1 MNSAQRWLV
10 LALLCLV
17 RTAVAFQFQSVAALA
32 PDLVARLGIDYARLG
47 TLIGLYMLP
56 GIVVAVPGGML
67 GQRFGDK
74 RVVMC
79 GLALMVAGGAL
90 TGLAETYWL
99 AIAGRLIGGAGGV
112 LVNVLLTKM
121 VTDWFAGREIGTAL
135 SLLVASWPLGMGA
148 ALVADPWLAS
158 AHTPQLA
165 LHGTALTAGLLLL
178 AVALAYRSPPGAGA
192 AARPVGPMLRL
203 GLSRRE
209 FGLVTLA
216 GLVWGLF
223 NLGYNLLVA
232 FAPAMLIAD
241 GTSPTAAGLATS
253 LATWATI
260 VFVPVGGVVL
270 DRGRSATSLM
280 GVSFAVLAAA
290 MLLAPVA
297 APLTMIAAVGLIGGL
312 PAGAIMTLPAEVL
325 RASSRGPGM
334 GVFFAWYYL
343 VMAVVPPFAGATR
356 DITGVAGAPVACG
369 GVVEILA
376 LLALVLFRL
385 WQARPAPL
393 AAPVPQHLRQDG

>member
-1 MNSAQRWLV
+1 MTSAQRWLV
-10 LALLCLV
+10 LALLCLA
-17 RTAVAFQFQSVAALA
+17 RTAIAFQFQSVAALA

-56 GIVVAVPGGML
+56 GIVVAVPGGVL

-74 RVVMC
+74 RVTLC
-79 GLALMVAGGAL
+79 GLALMAAGGAL
-90 TGLAETYWL
+90 AGVAETYWL
-99 AIAGRLIGGAGGV
+99 AAIGRLVGGIGGV

-135 SLLVASWPLGMGA
+135 SLLVASWPLGMGL
-148 ALVADPWLAS
+148 ALVADPWLAALYS
-158 AHTPQLA
+158 SSLA
-165 LHGTALTAGLLLL
+165 MYVTAIVAALL
-178 AVALAYRSPPGAGA
+178 VAFVGIGYRSPVFVTSAIPA
-192 AARPVGPMLRL
+192 AAPLLRL

-232 FAPAMLIAD
+232 FAPAMLIAQ
-241 GTSPTAAGLATS
+241 GTTATAAGLATS

-260 VFVPVGGVVL
+260 VFVPLGGVLL
-270 DRGRSATSLM
+270 DRSRSATVLM
-280 GVSFAVLAAA
+280 AASFAILGAA

-297 APLTMIAAVGLIGGL
+297 APLTMIATVGFFGGV
-312 PAGAIMTLPAEVL
+312 PAGAIMVLPGEVL
-325 RASSRGPGM
+325 RVSTRGPGM

-343 VMAVVPPFAGATR
+343 LMAVLPPVAGATR
-356 DITGVAGAPVACG
+356 DVTGFAGAPVACG
-369 GVVEILA
+369 GIVE
-376 LLALVLFRL
+376 LLALVALILFRML
-385 WQARPAPL
+385 QARPTGL
-393 AAPVPQHLRQDG
+393 AVARQDG

>member
-1 MNSAQRWLV
+1 MNSAQRWLI
-10 LALLCLV
+10 LAVLCLA

-56 GIVVAVPGGML
+56 GIVVAVPGGVL
-67 GQRFGDK
+67 GQRYGDK
-74 RVVMC
+74 RVTLY
-79 GLALMVAGGAL
+79 GLLLMTAGGVL
-90 TGLAETYWL
+90 TGMAETYWL
-99 AIAGRLIGGAGGV
+99 AVAGRLVSGIGGV

-135 SLLVASWPLGMGA
+135 SLLVASWPLGMGL
-148 ALVADPWLAS
+148 ALVADPWLAA
-158 AHTPQLA
+158 AHSPALA
-165 LHGTALTAGLLLL
+165 LHATAIAAALLVVL
-178 AVALAYRSPPGAGA
+178 VGLAYRSPGA
-192 AARPVGPMLRL
+192 ATAAVLPAAPMLRL

-209 FGLVTLA
+209 FGLVTVA
-216 GLVWGLF
+216 GLVWGMF

-241 GTSPTAAGLATS
+241 GTTATAAGLATS
-253 LATWATI
+253 LATWVTI
-260 VFVPVGGVVL
+260 LFVPLGGVLL
-270 DRGRSATSLM
+270 DRSRSATALM
-280 GVSFAVLAAA
+280 AVSFAVLAAA

-297 APLTMIAAVGLIGGL
+297 APLTMIAAVGLVGGL
-312 PAGAIMTLPAEVL
+312 PAGAIMALPAEVL

-343 VMAVVPPFAGATR
+343 VMAVLPPFAGATR
-356 DITGVAGAPVACG
+356 DITGFAGAPVLCG

-376 LLALVLFRL
+376 LVALILFRVM
-385 WQARPAPL
+385 QARPAPL
-393 AAPVPQHLRQDG
+393 AVARQDG

>member
-1 MNSAQRWLV
+1 MTAARRWLI

-17 RTAVAFQFQSVAALA
+17 RTAIAFQFQSVAALA
-32 PDLVARLGIDYARLG
+32 PDLVARLDIDYARLG

-56 GIVVAVPGGML
+56 GIVVAVPGGLL

-74 RVVMC
+74 RVVLC
-79 GLALMVAGGAL
+79 GLALMVGGGAL
-90 TGLAETYWL
+90 TGLAATYWL
-99 AIAGRLIGGAGGV
+99 ASAGRLIGGAGGV

-121 VTDWFAGREIGTAL
+121 VTDWFAGREIGTAM

-158 AHTPQLA
+158 AYAPQLA
-165 LHGTALTAGLLLL
+165 LHATALTAGVLLVT
-178 AVALAYRSPPGAGA
+178 VALAYRSPPGAGA
-192 AARPVGPMLRL
+192 VGSVGPMLRL

-232 FAPAMLIAD
+232 FAPAMLIAE
-241 GTSPTAAGLATS
+241 GTSSTAAGLATS

-297 APLTMIAAVGLIGGL
+297 APLTMIAAVGLVGGL

-356 DITGVAGAPVACG
+356 DITGFAGAPVACG
-369 GVVEILA
+369 GVVEVLA
-376 LLALVLFRL
+376 LLALILFRMR
-385 WQARPAPL
+385 QARPAPL
-393 AAPVPQHLRQDG
+393 AAPVPRHLRQDG